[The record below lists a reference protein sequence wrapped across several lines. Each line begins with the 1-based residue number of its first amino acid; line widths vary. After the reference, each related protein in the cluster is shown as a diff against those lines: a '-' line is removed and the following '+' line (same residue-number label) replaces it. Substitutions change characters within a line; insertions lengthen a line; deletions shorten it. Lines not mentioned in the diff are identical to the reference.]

1 MADIGLFA
9 SSGDKGITAEV
20 HHLDIYDNTHV
31 LSIKCDGAEVRFF
44 LNEEQ
49 IGYLFGTLN
58 NYLDKL
64 DKVAHA

>member
-1 MADIGLFA
+1 MADISLFA
-9 SSGDKGITAEV
+9 KGITANVYNMEGFN
-20 HHLDIYDNTHV
+20 DTHV
-31 LSIKCDGAEVRFF
+31 LTIDFDGVSTKFF
-44 LNEEQ
+44 MTEEN